1 MRHSKSSSKREVYSN
16 KVLSQE
22 IRKVSK
28 NQTNLIFKA
37 IIHEEQTKSKDSRRK
52 EIIMIREE
60 INETEMTKTMENID
74 ETKSWFLEKINKI
87 AKTLV
92 KLINKK
98 LRGPKSIKSETKK
111 SYKNTIDTKDHKRIL

>member
-16 KVLSQE
+16 KVLPQE
-22 IRKVSK
+22 IRKISK

-37 IIHEEQTKSKDSRRK
+37 IIHEEQTKPKDSRRK

-74 ETKSWFLEKINKI
+74 ETKNCFLEKINKI

-111 SYKNTIDTKDHKRIL
+111 KLQEYHRYKRP